1 MWSRVCVYMQN
12 SYDGCNLVARLNDTA
27 SLPRLL
33 YCFPTGIKQ
42 DFVFIAPTIEVPT
55 IEIGCVASRAGI
67 SFQLYCSLVVL
78 LLFATYISFYTVLC
92 INQHPI

>member
-12 SYDGCNLVARLNDTA
+12 RYDGCNLVARLNDTA

-42 DFVFIAPTIEVPT
+42 NLVFIAPTIEVPT
-55 IEIGCVASRAGI
+55 TEIVCVGSRAGI
-67 SFQLYCSLVVL
+67 SFQLYCGIVALV
-78 LLFATYISFYTVLC
+78 LFETYV
-92 INQHPI
+92 